1 MCRARHMFL
10 KVSQMYRIPIHLAS
24 LRPSLMEAK
33 GVVVWQRGTVTVL
46 LKEAVLPRQG
56 TTKVRDDVQESSM
69 RRTYRD
75 EPAQQGKVLY
85 PLQGMSVNSAF
96 TY

>member
-1 MCRARHMFL
+1 MFL

-33 GVVVWQRGTVTVL
+33 GVVVWQRVPVAVL

-56 TTKVRDDVQESSM
+56 TAKVRGDEQKSGM
-69 RRTYRD
+69 RRIHRD

-85 PLQGMSVNSAF
+85 PL
-96 TY
+96 